1 MGVIQALKVINQME
15 ADGIIG
21 RYAIAGA
28 IAASYYVEPA
38 LTEDIDVLVSFEVEA
53 GRQRLGLVLLDPI
66 FSYLRQKGYQE
77 FRKEGIVIEGWPI
90 QFVPVANDLHADALA
105 HAREI
110 EIDEKGDAGRT
121 RVLTPEHIVAICL
134 QVGRPKDFIRIAAL
148 LEANVVD
155 MQRLNE
161 LLDRHGLRPA
171 WRSFCSRNG
180 ISGSG
185 GLSSSP

>member
-1 MGVIQALKVINQME
+1 MGAMQALKVINQME

-28 IAASYYVEPA
+28 FAASYYVEPA

-53 GRQRLGLVLLDPI
+53 GRQRSGLIVLDPI

-90 QFVPVANDLHADALA
+90 QFLPVANDLDAEALA

-110 EIDEKGDAGRT
+110 DVDEKGGAGRT
-121 RVLTPEHIVAICL
+121 RVLSPEHIVAVCL
-134 QVGRPKDFIRIAAL
+134 RVGRPKDFIRIAAL
-148 LEANVVD
+148 LEANAVD

-161 LLDRHGLRPA
+161 LLDRHGLRLA
-171 WRSFCSRNG
+171 WRMFCSRNG
-180 ISGSG
+180 IPGPD